1 MSLYFISKGVQWRVL
16 HSSGVGLRWAAVLFN
31 EGIEM
36 KNMKGIMGERER
48 EREREREE
56 KKSKKRDRERKR
68 DRGRV

>member
-1 MSLYFISKGVQWRVL
+1 M
-16 HSSGVGLRWAAVLFN
+16 RWAAVLFN

-48 EREREREE
+48 GE